1 MTFWGFILSIFI
13 AIAIMIISIIIAT
26 YLFMKVEDLYDHIR
40 FKLSNRKK

>member
-26 YLFMKVEDLYDHIR
+26 YLFMKAEDLYDNIR
-40 FKLSNRKK
+40 AKISRRK